1 MRTSSGARRLLAPPI
16 VHGKSCMRRLFIILV
31 ALAPFAFSSVP
42 AADHPGQAD
51 LDQAADLQ
59 VTAETLGDLEKV
71 IKLAES
77 ALAKGLDKDQK
88 EFANKM
94 LAATLYQH
102 ANRSVESLLER
113 RRRRDS
119 IDTIRKQALKDL
131 DKAKKYDATLPDIF
145 ILEAKLQALP
155 DGDSRAASAAA
166 SEAIKLLTAKDNPEQ

>member
-1 MRTSSGARRLLAPPI
+1 
-16 VHGKSCMRRLFIILV
+16 MRRFVLAAVASIPLLFS
-31 ALAPFAFSSVP
+31 LAR
-42 AADHPGQAD
+42 AADQPGQAD

-88 EFANKM
+88 EFANKL

-102 ANRSVESLLER
+102 ANRSVESLFER
-113 RRRRDS
+113 RRARGS

-131 DKAKKYDATLPDIF
+131 DKAKKYDAALSDLYV
-145 ILEAKLQALP
+145 LEAKLHALP
-155 DGDSRAASAAA
+155 PGADSKAAAAAA
-166 SEAIKLLTAKDNPEQ
+166 SEAIKVLTGKDDPKELSKAYMLRAQIVEDKDRKL